1 MTAPAMIKTTHET
14 RKTRAE
20 RERELYWQLHD
31 ECTQK
36 AHGHEWDTSKQAKSD
51 EDHPAD
57 GVKR

>member
-1 MTAPAMIKTTHET
+1 MSVPTTTKPTNKT

-36 AHGHEWDTSKQAKSD
+36 AHGHEWDASKQARSD
-51 EDHPAD
+51 QDHPAI
-57 GVKR
+57 GAK